1 MPLTRQSDRLPAP
14 GPFRFAAPP
23 AISFGPGTWRLLATA
38 VPAHCRRVA
47 VLHGARWFAGS
58 GWAPR
63 MTALLEGRTPVLLPV
78 APGEPTTESVQR
90 VLTIVRAAQADCIV
104 GVGGGSVL
112 DTAKAVAG
120 MFHGRRQVAD
130 YLERPAGDEPEPAP
144 LPPVALP
151 WIALPTTGGT
161 GAEATGNAVLKLEQP
176 GIKRSVRSERLLARA
191 VIVDP
196 TLARGVGRRTT
207 AMTGLDAV
215 TQLVESYVS
224 RKRTRLA
231 QSVAAGALAPLI
243 VALRRLAVDLE
254 DPEARSGAA
263 YGALASGLALAN
275 SGLGAAHGFASG
287 IGGLCDIP
295 HGHICAA
302 FLGPVCVANAAVIRP
317 LLGELLAAAGLY
329 RGRAPV
335 GWLNDTVAE
344 LAAAL
349 GLERDL
355 SGYGV
360 SATLLDEIVTRS
372 QGSSMAGNPV
382 DLSLAGQ
389 RELVARVVLGN

>member
-1 MPLTRQSDRLPAP
+1 MPLTRQSDRLLTP
-14 GPFRFAAPP
+14 GPFRFAAPA
-23 AISFGPGTWRLLATA
+23 AISFGPGTWRQVATA
-38 VPAHCRRVA
+38 VPPHCTRVA
-47 VLHGARWFAGS
+47 VLHGARWFARS
-58 GWAPR
+58 EWAAPL
-63 MTALLEGRTPVLLPV
+63 TALLDRQAPVLLPV
-78 APGEPTTESVQR
+78 QPGEPTAAGVQR
-90 VLTIVRAAQADCIV
+90 VLTAARAAHADCIV
-104 GVGGGSVL
+104 GIGGGSVL

-120 MFHGRRQVAD
+120 MFHGRRPVAD
-130 YLERPAGDEPEPAP
+130 YLEQPAGAGPEPAP

-161 GAEATGNAVLKLEQP
+161 GAEATKNAVLKLEP
-176 GIKRSVRSERLLARA
+176 RGIKRSVRSERLLARA

-243 VALRRLAVDLE
+243 SALRRLAVDLE
-254 DPEARSGAA
+254 DPQARAGAA

-275 SGLGAAHGFASG
+275 SGLGAAHGFAAG
-287 IGGLCDIP
+287 LGGLCEIP

-302 FLGPVCVANAAVIRP
+302 FIGPVCAANAALIRP
-317 LLGELLAAAGLY
+317 LLGELLAGAGLY
-329 RGRAPV
+329 RGPDPV
-335 GWLNDTVAE
+335 GWLNGVVAE

-349 GLERDL
+349 GLEPDL
-355 SGYGV
+355 SEYGV
-360 SATLLDEIVTRS
+360 SAALVDAIVTRS

-382 DLSLAGQ
+382 DLSPARQ
-389 RELVARVVLGN
+389 RELVARVVLGS